1 MRQRIGIFGG
11 VLLDLTCRPDWS
23 GSGEDRIATVSAD
36 LGGVGLNVARNLA
49 RIGIETDFMSAL
61 RKGSMLTNAI
71 ASRLNELSDINVH
84 IVGVG
89 CVGEAI
95 FLNFINE
102 AGESAFA
109 TSSPL
114 DNLSDDV
121 QSELLKNFDQFT
133 EVIVDTN
140 IPKAMFNM
148 IGERAKKCKCNIS
161 VVSASDTKVSSLKCF
176 SKMNIYSKFISL
188 NEPELRMI
196 GLNEKFESKNL
207 SILGDFYTENL
218 LVTLGKDGAFF
229 VDKRGYHE
237 ILPPKCQVIDATG
250 AGDAL
255 FSAIFACL
263 LQKIDPVG
271 DAGKSFINGI
281 VEECLGRAGP

>member
-1 MRQRIGIFGG
+1 MSQRIGIFGG

-23 GSGEDRIATVSAD
+23 GSGEDRVATVSAD

-49 RIGIETDFMSAL
+49 WIGIESDFMSAL
-61 RKGSMLTNAI
+61 RTGSMLTDAI

-89 CVGEAI
+89 CIEEAI

-114 DNLSDDV
+114 DNLSDGA
-121 QSELLKNFDQFT
+121 QSELLENFHHFT
-133 EVIVDTN
+133 DVIVDTN
-140 IPKAMFNM
+140 IPKPMFNK
-148 IGERAKKCKCNIS
+148 IGERAKNGKCNIS
-161 VVSASDTKVSSLKCF
+161 VVSASDTKASSLKRF
-176 SKMNIYSKFISL
+176 SELNIYSKFISF

-196 GLNEKFESKNL
+196 GLNEKFESKDL
-207 SILGDFYTENL
+207 SILGDFYAENL
-218 LVTLGKDGAFF
+218 LITLGKDGAFL

-255 FSAIFACL
+255 FSATFACF
-263 LQKIDPVG
+263 LQKIDPVS

-281 VEECLGRAGP
+281 VERCLGRAGP